1 MREKATTRTMDGGRE
16 GSTSNARGCAETGDG
31 LKTAQLAES
40 AFETPRRRR
49 RVARR

>member
-1 MREKATTRTMDGGRE
+1 
-16 GSTSNARGCAETGDG
+16 

-49 RVARR
+49 RVARRWRRWDARV